1 GEEFAW
7 PELDEETASGLCYT
21 SGTTGRPKGVLYTH
35 RSTVLQAYAANL
47 GDAFGLRARDRVAA
61 VSPMFHVN
69 AWGLPFAAPMAGSAL
84 ILPGRHLDGASLTAL
99 FNAERVTT
107 SCGVPTVWLGVLDHL
122 RRTGAR
128 LDTLKRVLSGGSAV
142 APVLIEAFDAYGVD
156 IVHAWGMTETSPL
169 CTVTGPR
176 ADQLTLDE
184 ESRLQLRARQGRAM
198 YG

>member
-1 GEEFAW
+1 
-7 PELDEETASGLCYT
+7 
-21 SGTTGRPKGVLYTH
+21 
-35 RSTVLQAYAANL
+35 
-47 GDAFGLRARDRVAA
+47 
-61 VSPMFHVN
+61 
-69 AWGLPFAAPMAGSAL
+69 FAAPMAGSAL

-198 YG
+198 YGVDMKIVDGEGRALPWDGVAFGNLLVRGPWVAERYLGAEASACDEEGWFATGDVATIDPSGAMA